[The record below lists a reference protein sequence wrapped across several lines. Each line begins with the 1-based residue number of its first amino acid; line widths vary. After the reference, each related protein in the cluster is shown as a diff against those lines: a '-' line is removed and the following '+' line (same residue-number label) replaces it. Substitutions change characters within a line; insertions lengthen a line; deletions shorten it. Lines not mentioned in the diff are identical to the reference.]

1 VNREE
6 IQNKI
11 QQARELVGGSPEDPF
26 MQTAFGEVLRV
37 LLQEASASPMEEV
50 KLQAKP
56 VALPAQLSE
65 FLAQL
70 NITTHIDRIV
80 AILYYQYHTGNKL
93 TTIAELEEA
102 HSSAR
107 VRLPR
112 NFSDILAQCI
122 RKGYVVVARDRKDGK
137 KAWQI
142 TLSLGRKFVETE
154 LPKVN
159 KAQ

>member
-1 VNREE
+1 MNREE

-26 MQTAFGEVLRV
+26 TQIAFGEVLRV
-37 LLQEASASPMEEV
+37 LLREPSVSSMGEV

-56 VALPAQLSE
+56 VALPAQISE

-80 AILYYQYHTGNKL
+80 AILYYQYHTGNEL
-93 TTIAELEEA
+93 ITIAELEEA
-102 HSSAR
+102 YSSSR
-107 VRLPR
+107 VRPPR

-122 RKGYVVVARDRKDGK
+122 RRGYVVAAKDKKDGK

-142 TLSLGRKFVETE
+142 TSLGEKFVETE
-154 LPKVN
+154 LPKV
-159 KAQ
+159 KKVQ